1 MQPTDIRCLVVE
13 DEQPAQQVLSLHI
26 SRLPFLHLQAIVDDA
41 TKALTWL
48 KEGKIDL
55 LFTDIHLPGITG
67 LQLAGVMPSTT
78 GVIFTTAHDSYAVQG
93 FELNAVDYLLKPVSF
108 DRFETAVNRYL
119 RHFHQQ
125 TGITAT
131 LKENLQR
138 PFLFIRC
145 ERKMTKIFLDDILYL
160 EAQRNYLLIQ
170 TTTDAH
176 RTYQSISEVE
186 EKLPTGH
193 FLRVHRSFIV
203 SVAQVK
209 AVNARQISIGKYMI
223 PIGRVYNKEVME
235 TIGLLRG
242 DSI

>member
-1 MQPTDIRCLVVE
+1 MQPTNIKCLVVE
-13 DEQPAQQVLSLHI
+13 DERPAQEILSLHI
-26 SRLPFLHLQAIVDDA
+26 GRLPFLHLQAIVDDA
-41 TKALTWL
+41 TKALACL
-48 KEGKIDL
+48 KEGEVDL

-67 LQLAGVMPSTT
+67 LQLAGVLPSTT
-78 GVIFTTAHDSYAVQG
+78 GVIFTTAHDRYAVKG

-119 RHFHQQ
+119 RHFHEQ
-125 TGITAT
+125 ARPPAAV
-131 LKENLQR
+131 KENAQR

-145 ERKMTKIFLDDILYL
+145 ERKMTKIFLDEILYL

-170 TTTDAH
+170 TTTVAH

-209 AVNARQISIGKYMI
+209 SVSARQIRIRQYII
-223 PIGRVYNKEVME
+223 PIGRLYNKEVME
-235 TIGLLRG
+235 TISLLKG

>member
-1 MQPTDIRCLVVE
+1 MQPTDIKCLVVE

-41 TKALTWL
+41 TKALTCL
-48 KEGKIDL
+48 KGGKVDL
-55 LFTDIHLPGITG
+55 LFTDIHLPGLSG
-67 LQLAGVMPSTT
+67 LQLAGVVPSTT
-78 GVIFTTAHDSYAVQG
+78 GVIFTTAHDRYAVQG

-125 TGITAT
+125 AGLAAT
-131 LKENLQR
+131 LKENSQR

-145 ERKMTKIFLDDILYL
+145 ERKMTKIFLDEILYL

-170 TTTDAH
+170 TTTAAH

-209 AVNARQISIGKYMI
+209 AVNARQISIGQYFI
-223 PIGRVYNKEVME
+223 PIGRLYNKEVME
-235 TIGLLRG
+235 TIGLSKG
-242 DSI
+242 NSN